1 MSANRDFGC
10 EDVSNCHLKSACTR
24 VMITMQRIEHGCGN
38 RDIEKRHDNGVAFC
52 VLKSENGGES
62 MNQVFISGI
71 IADELRLMHS
81 EAGATHLVFALSV
94 QHRTARGVVKREL
107 YTINAWNHTA
117 LWGVANLTQG
127 QFIALKGYL
136 TQRIHTSGVLF
147 TEVTAEEFI
156 SAPKSPGKSQNHV
169 RPVDATSKA
178 SGGGHTVPEYTQQ
191 DGAQESCETR
201 EAS

>member
-1 MSANRDFGC
+1 MRGERKLCAIRRRTKGI
-10 EDVSNCHLKSACTR
+10 LK
-24 VMITMQRIEHGCGN
+24 G
-38 RDIEKRHDNGVAFC
+38 
-52 VLKSENGGES
+52 
-62 MNQVFISGI
+62 
-71 IADELRLMHS
+71 
-81 EAGATHLVFALSV
+81 
-94 QHRTARGVVKREL
+94 KREL
-107 YTINAWNHTA
+107 YTINAWNQTA